1 VTLHQSPDP
10 LSLAP
15 SISTAMN
22 TLDNT
27 EEDPADQEPTD
38 GDIQIEYSSGYL
50 QSQNKKA
57 LKMNCL

>member
-1 VTLHQSPDP
+1 MNLHQFPDP
-10 LSLAP
+10 LSPAP

-22 TLDNT
+22 TPDNK

-57 LKMNCL
+57 LKINCL